1 MMHVTMMHVLLLLL
15 LPLKIWSN
23 FVTNERPNG
32 RTNKAILG
40 VGCIYLA
47 SYTIDVI
54 HVYMMHVSMMHVYI
68 TLIHEHMMHVSIRR
82 SLDPDVCMNV

>member
-1 MMHVTMMHVLLLLL
+1 MMHVLLLLL
-15 LPLKIWSN
+15 FLPLKIWSN
-23 FVTNERPNG
+23 FVTNEPTNG

-54 HVYMMHVSMMHVYI
+54 HVYMMHVSMMQ
-68 TLIHEHMMHVSIRR
+68 ESMMHVYVT
-82 SLDPDVCMNV
+82 LMHEP